1 MSTQKKVVLTKPAD
15 WDDWISLIRSRAI
28 NNDIWH
34 LVNPELPEKPQTLPE
49 QEVPS
54 FILPP
59 AGQPIDRD
67 ALELY
72 KIQNSLYKT
81 QLGKYE
87 CQKKAFGDLISF
99 IQETTSAQNITLIQK
114 VEPYPWD
121 LLRALKN
128 RLAPSDEA
136 RSLEVEQSYHKLCK
150 GPRSQDLETWLD
162 EWVTTYTKAKEL
174 GIFEVSGTRPIRD
187 FLMAARHRETSFADV
202 QMARLDENRSNN
214 LFDLIEKFRQHLRLQ
229 RLQQPASTKDT
240 HSAFPANLSP
250 SFRGKQVSG
259 PPKPCLCGDTHW
271 LADCYYLVPE
281 KRPKEWKPEGD
292 KQKLVEDA
300 LRDSRTKA
308 WAERTLEKRK
318 SWDKDRKQQNLS
330 QATLSSTPV
339 AELHASS
346 PQPGPS
352 NQVSM
357 GNSGA
362 FICVQASSSAAIW
375 TIQNSWLLDNRTNI
389 HVCNS
394 TMLSRFIKT
403 RSSGPEDTLRAGNQI
418 LPIECYGTIDIFI
431 NTPIGCQMIT
441 LLNVAYVS
449 DFMTNLVSI
458 NILTSKG
465 VYFNSK
471 EMHLYRDTGT
481 MAYVENHGG
490 FHLME
495 NNTRTQVESAPA
507 GIAIFNSGS
516 TQDSH
521 HTFEHP
527 SDNPIKPCEDSPKEM
542 ANISTLDLDDN
553 LNMDNNLDLN
563 NDLDLDANLDLVT
576 INKIEEIGPVDKEV
590 KSDKEED
597 SYPPIPDDERL
608 TESASLSQISTY
620 SESASGA
627 DEISTVLDIPIN
639 LPEGVETQQTPNTSE
654 AYYAASDTTYL
665 TNIFHAAYDELP
677 ESEYLTDPPQSYI
690 PVNTESHAG
699 TANEKEGLP
708 PSIFQT
714 ITSSS
719 ANAALTATKPL
730 NSHQDLP
737 SHLDKSRPPKI
748 RDGANLGVR

>member
-1 MSTQKKVVLTKPAD
+1 MSSQKKVVLAKPAD

-229 RLQQPASTKDT
+229 RLQQPASTKNT
-240 HSAFPANLSP
+240 HSAFSAHSSP
-250 SFRGKQVSG
+250 SFRGKQVSR

-271 LADCYYLVPE
+271 LADCYYLIPE
-281 KRPKEWKPEGD
+281 KRPKGWEPNAD
-292 KQKLVEDA
+292 KQKLVDDA
-300 LRDSRTKA
+300 LKDSRTKA

-318 SWDKDRKQQNLS
+318 SWDKDWKQDNLS

-362 FICVQASSSAAIW
+362 FICVQASSSAATW
-375 TIQNSWLLDNRTNI
+375 TIQNSWLLDNGTNI

-394 TMLSRFIKT
+394 TMLSRFTKT
-403 RSSGPEDTLRAGNQI
+403 RSSGPKDILRAGNQV

-431 NTPIGCQMIT
+431 NTPIGCQTIT

-449 DFMTNLVSI
+449 DFMTNLVSM

-481 MAYVENHGG
+481 MAYVENHDG

-495 NNTRTQVESAPA
+495 NNTGTQVKSASA
-507 GIAIFNSGS
+507 GVDISRSGS
-516 TQDSH
+516 TQDCH
-521 HTFEHP
+521 HPLEDP
-527 SDNPIKPCEDSPKEM
+527 SDNPIKPCEDSPKEVD
-542 ANISTLDLDDN
+542 NISTLNLDS
-553 LNMDNNLDLN
+553 NLDLDA
-563 NDLDLDANLDLVT
+563 DLDLDA
-576 INKIEEIGPVDKEV
+576 INKIEEIGPVDTEV

-597 SYPPIPDDERL
+597 LYPPTPDDEHL
-608 TESASLSQISTY
+608 TESASLSQISTH

-627 DEISTVLDIPIN
+627 DEISTVLDVPIN
-639 LPEGVETQQTPNTSE
+639 LPEGVETQQTPNASE

-665 TNIFHAAYDELP
+665 TNIFHAASDELP
-677 ESEYLTDPPQSYI
+677 ESEYLIDLPQSHI
-690 PVNTESHAG
+690 PVNTESHAR

-708 PSIFQT
+708 PSTFQT

-719 ANAALTATKPL
+719 ANAALTAAKPL

-737 SHLDKSRPPKI
+737 SHLDKIRPPKV
-748 RDGANLGVR
+748 RDGANLGVG